1 VIFLFFVGFVS
12 EREYL
17 PDSRLNLRTMKYRL
31 VLAGMLVWVAGCGS
45 APVKPPATGPTI
57 NVDQKMS
64 WILRLE
70 DQRVLRVADVPA
82 ELPPPPAQTTKKKN
96 NAPAPPPAPVVTPD
110 LTKLLTD
117 SEARIRR
124 RAALAVGRVGLAEGA
139 AALQPLLTDADAE
152 VRQTAAFALGLL
164 ADKSSVPVLTTALQ
178 DTDAR
183 VRGRAAEALGLIGDA
198 PSATAVGQMVSAY
211 VKAGA
216 IASVAPDDDQWP
228 KSPEAD
234 AVRLG
239 VFALVRQKGYDAL
252 ASAITDASGKVS
264 GWWPIAF
271 ALQRIGDPRA
281 VPALRQL
288 AQTPGRYTRSF
299 AARGLGGYKDAAS
312 IPVLRTML
320 EQAKGDLFVS
330 VSVVRALA
338 QIGAPE
344 GVEPILGLVTA
355 EKVDPNVRLEAVTAL
370 GAMRSHEALPYV
382 QELMTDDW
390 PTMRVAAVRAAAA
403 IDPGGFPLLLSGLEP
418 DPHWIVRGAIA
429 DVLGTVPAE
438 VAIARLRQMLDDQD
452 KRVIP
457 SVIGSLTRLKAPGL
471 EELLLAQL
479 KAQDVGVRSAA
490 ARALGELRPAAGAA
504 ALRDAYRQS
513 QGDSAMQDAREA
525 ALTALARYGAQ
536 EATETIKAAM
546 EDSDWAMRLRAA
558 SLLKTLD
565 PAAETVN
572 AIRPAPG
579 APIAPYTSPE
589 LIAPTVSPHAFI
601 ETTKGTIEF
610 ELNVIDAPQTT
621 QNFMSLARKGYFN
634 GLQIHRVVPN
644 FVVQDGDPRGDGSG
658 GPGYTIRD
666 ELNDKPFVRGT
677 VGMALSGPDT
687 GGSQFFIMHSPAPHL
702 DAKYTVFGQVVNG
715 IDVVDRIQQLDVIQ
729 RVRIWDGK
737 ELK

>member
-1 VIFLFFVGFVS
+1 MACLLVGVG
-12 EREYL
+12 
-17 PDSRLNLRTMKYRL
+17 
-31 VLAGMLVWVAGCGS
+31 ACAS
-45 APVKPPATGPTI
+45 APAKPPAAPTI
-57 NVDQKMS
+57 GADQKMS

-70 DQRVLRVADVPA
+70 DQRVLRIADAPPA
-82 ELPPPPAQTTKKKN
+82 PPPPPVASKKKN
-96 NAPAPPPAPVVTPD
+96 PPPPPPAPVVTPD

-117 SEARIRR
+117 AEARIRR

-139 AALQPLLTDADAE
+139 PSLQPLLSDADPD

-164 ADKSSVPVLTTALQ
+164 ADKSSVSMLTTALQ
-178 DTDAR
+178 DADPR

-198 PSATAVGQMVSAY
+198 ASAAAVGQMVSGY

-216 IASVAPDDDQWP
+216 IASMAPDAEQWGT
-228 KSPEAD
+228 SPEAD

-239 VFALVRQKGYDAL
+239 LFALVRQKGYEAL
-252 ASAITDASGKVS
+252 ATAITDGSGQVS
-264 GWWPIAF
+264 GWWPVAF
-271 ALQRIGDPRA
+271 ALQRINDPRA

-312 IPVLRTML
+312 IPLLRTML
-320 EQAKGDLFVS
+320 DQAKGDVFVS

-338 QIGAPE
+338 QIGGPE
-344 GVEPILGLVTA
+344 GVEPILALLTA
-355 EKVDPNVRLEAVTAL
+355 ENVDPNVRLEALTAL
-370 GAMRSHEALPYV
+370 GTMRSREALPYA
-382 QELMTDDW
+382 QELLTDDW
-390 PTMRVAAVRAAAA
+390 PTMRAAAVRATAA
-403 IDPGGFPLLLSGLEP
+403 IDHDGFPLLLSGLEP

-429 DVLGTVPAE
+429 DVLGTMPPDI
-438 VAIARLRQMLDDQD
+438 AIARLRPMLDDQD
-452 KRVIP
+452 KRVVP

-479 KAQDVGVRSAA
+479 KTPDVGVRSAA
-490 ARALGELRPAAGAA
+490 ARALGQLRPPSGAA
-504 ALRDAYRQS
+504 ALRDLFTQS
-513 QGDSAMQDAREA
+513 QGDTAMQDAREA
-525 ALTALARYGAQ
+525 ALDALARYGPQ
-536 EATETIKAAM
+536 EAMETVRAAM
-546 EDSDWAMRLRAA
+546 ADGDWAMRLHAA
-558 SLLKTLD
+558 TLMKGFD
-565 PAAETVN
+565 PSADTVN

-579 APIAPYTSPE
+579 TPIVPYSSPE

-601 ETTKGTIEF
+601 ETAKGTIEF
-610 ELNVIDAPQTT
+610 EFNVLDAPQTS
-621 QNFMSLARKGYFN
+621 QNFIALARKGYFN

-666 ELNDKPFVRGT
+666 ELNDRPFIRGT

-702 DAKYTVFGQVVNG
+702 DAKYTVFGHVVNG
-715 IDVVDRIQQLDVIQ
+715 MDVVDRIQQLDVIQ

-737 ELK
+737 DLK

>member
-1 VIFLFFVGFVS
+1 MTKRSVFVVA
-12 EREYL
+12 
-17 PDSRLNLRTMKYRL
+17 
-31 VLAGMLVWVAGCGS
+31 VLLGVGACAS
-45 APVKPPATGPTI
+45 APAKPPAAPTI
-57 NVDQKMS
+57 GADQKMS

-70 DQRVLRVADVPA
+70 DQRELRIADAPA
-82 ELPPPPAQTTKKKN
+82 APPPPAVTSKKKNALPPPPA
-96 NAPAPPPAPVVTPD
+96 PVITPD

-139 AALQPLLTDADAE
+139 APLQPLLSDADPD

-164 ADKSSVPVLTTALQ
+164 ADKSSVPMLTTALQ
-178 DTDAR
+178 DADPR
-183 VRGRAAEALGLIGDA
+183 VRGRAAEALGLIGDTA
-198 PSATAVGQMVSAY
+198 SAAAVGQMVSGY

-216 IASVAPDDDQWP
+216 IASMAPDEEQWG

-239 VFALVRQKGYDAL
+239 LFALVRQKGYEAL
-252 ASAITDASGKVS
+252 ASAIADSSGKVS

-271 ALQRIGDPRA
+271 ALQRINDPRA

-312 IPVLRTML
+312 IPLLRTML
-320 EQAKGDLFVS
+320 EQAKADVFVS

-344 GVEPILGLVTA
+344 GVEPILALLTA
-355 EKVDPNVRLEAVTAL
+355 EQIDPNVRLEALTAL
-370 GAMRSHEALPYV
+370 GTMHSREALPYA

-390 PTMRVAAVRAAAA
+390 PTMRAAAVRAAAA
-403 IDPGGFPLLLSGLEP
+403 IDHDGFPLLLSGLEP

-429 DVLGTVPAE
+429 DVLGTLPPE
-438 VAIARLRQMLDDQD
+438 IAIARLRPMLDDQD
-452 KRVIP
+452 KRVVP

-479 KAQDVGVRSAA
+479 KTQDVGVRSAA
-490 ARALGELRPAAGAA
+490 ARALGQLRPPSGAA
-504 ALRDAYRQS
+504 ALRDLFKQS
-513 QGDSAMQDAREA
+513 QGDTAMQDAREA
-525 ALTALARYGAQ
+525 ALDALARYGAQ
-536 EATETIKAAM
+536 EAMETVKAAM
-546 EDSDWAMRLRAA
+546 EDGDWAMRLHAA
-558 SLLKTLD
+558 AIMKSFD
-565 PAAETVN
+565 PSAETVN

-579 APIAPYTSPE
+579 TPIVPYTSPE

-601 ETTKGTIEF
+601 ETAKGTIEF
-610 ELNVIDAPQTT
+610 EFNVLDAPQTS
-621 QNFMSLARKGYFN
+621 QNFIALARKGYFN

-666 ELNDKPFVRGT
+666 ELNDRPFIRGT

-702 DAKYTVFGQVVNG
+702 DAKYTVFGHVVNG
-715 IDVVDRIQQLDVIQ
+715 MDVVDRIQQLDVIQ

-737 ELK
+737 DLK